1 MRQETR
7 SPDTDSAT
15 RQLCA
20 GVYLDSKFRDSV
32 IRRVHNDPRHRV
44 APSYGFDLVPVVD
57 HARRAWALDRS
68 YQASI
73 VLVFITGLL
82 TNAAAAVMAA
92 CALGF
97 IPMFVLLARKV
108 PQVIGLKMTSLWLRL
123 LRRHGKAGSEQR
135 LLEGA
140 RLVRVSLTGCAV
152 LIAIPM
158 VIAHFMGTPLNAAIP
173 AAAAMLLLAVLL
185 AVTAGVLRQRA
196 LNGLGKAESL
206 RPSKL
211 TRRLKIIDKQ
221 QSHPY
226 VIYGNPKDEPEDED
240 LPKFRMPDQLTT
252 FVGCGQIVHQWR
264 APLVVLLVKPG
275 DGPLEQREFT
285 TPPFAA
291 HEFVAHLRTRMA
303 PLGHLREPTHLPGFE
318 SAHRVYV
325 AETRVPADR
334 DFLTRPPTQRELN
347 ELIDNPH
354 GITHHYLEFHATSSG
369 EVVTTVLLEVTVQGR
384 ALSINLTACALTPP
398 PEEFQKPDRFKET
411 GPGAVVRAGLR
422 GLRELPADAGRLWQ
436 LADVPRTLAEAAW
449 AVRDRTVVPR
459 LGVLIGTK
467 FSVREENNVPW
478 EEARVD
484 RYRSTVF
491 DHALI
496 IEQRVFRLTE
506 AFLADHGVDTSDFE
520 KHEANIIS
528 TSIYNTGQMTMQGS
542 SIGTG
547 NQSQAAAALAAPT
560 FAVANAAAN
569 DPRTAGGQ
577 G

>member
-1 MRQETR
+1 MRQEPR

-57 HARRAWALDRS
+57 HARRAWMLDRG
-68 YQASI
+68 YQVGLA
-73 VLVFITGLL
+73 LVCTTGLL
-82 TNAAAAVMAA
+82 TNPAAAVMAG
-92 CALGF
+92 CAIGF
-97 IPMFVLLARKV
+97 VPLFVLLARKV
-108 PQVIGLKMTSLWLRL
+108 PQVIGLKVTTLWHKL
-123 LRRHGKAGSEQR
+123 LRRRGKLGADQR
-135 LLEGA
+135 LVEGA
-140 RLVRVSLTGCAV
+140 RLVRVGATGCVV
-152 LIAIPM
+152 LAAIPV
-158 VIAHFMGTPLNAAIP
+158 VIAYLLGTPLNAVIP
-173 AAAAMLLLAVLL
+173 AAAAMLLLAAIL
-185 AVTAGVLRQRA
+185 AVTAGVVRQRA
-196 LNGLGKAESL
+196 LNGLGRAESL
-206 RPSKL
+206 RPGKL
-211 TRRLKIIDKQ
+211 TKRLQVIDEQ
-221 QSHPY
+221 QSHPFVVY
-226 VIYGNPKDEPEDED
+226 AKPKADPEDDD
-240 LPKFRMPDQLTT
+240 LPKLRMPDQVRA

-264 APLVVLLVKPG
+264 TPLVVLLVKPG
-275 DGPLEQREFT
+275 DEPLEQREFS
-285 TPPFAA
+285 TPPFTA
-291 HEFVAHLRTRMA
+291 HEFVAHLRNRMA

-318 SAHRVYV
+318 SAHRIYV
-325 AETRVPADR
+325 AETRVPSDR
-334 DFLTRPPTQRELN
+334 DFLTRPPTERELN
-347 ELIDNPH
+347 DLIDNPH
-354 GITHHYLEFHATSSG
+354 GISHHYLEFRATSSG

-398 PEEFQKPDRFKET
+398 PDEFQKPDRFKET

-422 GLRELPADAGRLWQ
+422 GLRELPASAGRLWQ
-436 LADVPRTLAEAAW
+436 LADVPKTLAGAAW
-449 AVRDRTVVPR
+449 AVRDRTAVPR

-478 EEARVD
+478 EEARAN

-506 AFLADHGVDTSDFE
+506 AFLSDHGVDTSDFE

-560 FAVANAAAN
+560 FAAANAAAN
-569 DPRTAGGQ
+569 DPRTAGGL